1 MKNSKLGKL
10 SLKDLMKGGITA
22 VMTAVVAGLYAI
34 INNGGIPTTNDLKII
49 GTTGLLA
56 FGGYI
61 LKNLGTNSE
70 DKFLGGEK
78 PKE

>member
-22 VMTAVVAGLYAI
+22 VMTAVLTGLYSI
-34 INNGGIPTTNDLKII
+34 IDNGRMPTMDDVKFI
-49 GTTGLLA
+49 GTNGLLA

-61 LKNLGTNSE
+61 FKNLGTNSE
-70 DKFLGGEK
+70 DKFLGKET